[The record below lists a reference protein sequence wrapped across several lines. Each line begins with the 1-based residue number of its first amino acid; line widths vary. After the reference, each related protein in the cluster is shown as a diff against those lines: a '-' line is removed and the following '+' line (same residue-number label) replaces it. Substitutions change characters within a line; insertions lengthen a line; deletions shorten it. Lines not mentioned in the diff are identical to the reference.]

1 MNSGAKIIVSRRQ
14 IKNGVNLDRTE
25 LIAPDR
31 SIHQHWHWRSISPA
45 PKIDASVAKF
55 YNSRACRDYSG
66 LTRKMCSHAD
76 KLTDIS
82 ETESYMPVITVSCQ
96 G

>member
-1 MNSGAKIIVSRRQ
+1 MNGGAKLSCRDDTS
-14 IKNGVNLDRTE
+14 KNGVDLDRTK

-55 YNSRACRDYSG
+55 YSSRACGDYSG
-66 LTRKMCSHAD
+66 LTRKMCSHVD

-82 ETESYMPVITVSCQ
+82 ETESYMPVITVLC
-96 G
+96 